1 MKGLEGG
8 GVSSLKGVGGMEV
21 AEQRAFIVGVMDGL
35 RVLGQSREQERRRR
49 EEEGGEGSEGDEGED
64 EEMGLE

>member
-1 MKGLEGG
+1 
-8 GVSSLKGVGGMEV
+8 MEV

>member
-1 MKGLEGG
+1 
-8 GVSSLKGVGGMEV
+8 MEV

-49 EEEGGEGSEGDEGED
+49 EEEGGDGSEGDEGED